1 MKHIRG
7 GRPRIR
13 LLSDVPTAVVIIAA
27 VAAVVLLAAAR
38 RPEPWGLLSAEP
50 APVTTTATDDQPQ
63 PAATSAMRH
72 VFHELHAD
80 GHHALCEVCGN

>member
-1 MKHIRG
+1 MKRVGRG
-7 GRPRIR
+7 GPRIR
-13 LLSDVPTAVVIIAA
+13 LPADRPMMIVIVAA

-80 GHHALCEVCGN
+80 GHHALCEVCGS